1 MKQFNGE
8 YGCLTCTH
16 PGTYLHN
23 RRIYLPNIEPLPVIR
38 THRAIM
44 QAAMQAEN
52 SGGPVEGIKGVSV
65 LASVIDLVVGI
76 PVDYM
81 HAVLEGVT
89 KWLVH
94 AWFDTKNHGEA
105 FYLGGSIRQIDR
117 LLLQQR
123 PPSEFSRP
131 PRSIKAH
138 LSYWKASE
146 LRNWLLFYSLPL
158 LMDFL
163 PYLYLHH
170 YTLLVCALHIL
181 LQDSL
186 SNAQV
191 DAAEVML
198 CDFVALL
205 PELYGEKRCTANAH
219 SLTHLTKY
227 VRHWGPLWTHS
238 AFGFESKNGHL
249 KHLFHARSNVLDQ
262 IVFNTDIQQTLQLL
276 YTLLQQKES
285 LETLEFLLAMNG
297 RAPRRGMQR
306 VKEHTYIVGSLMQKH
321 LSAAEYELLCST
333 PSDIQTFSRCFHN
346 GTLYSSTSYVKGQ
359 GKRNNQVC
367 QFSKE
372 GQCKFGLIQTFALN
386 PNPVAIVKVFEHSN
400 SSLMK

>member
-1 MKQFNGE
+1 
-8 YGCLTCTH
+8 
-16 PGTYLHN
+16 
-23 RRIYLPNIEPLPVIR
+23 
-38 THRAIM
+38 M

-105 FYLGGSIRQIDR
+105 FYLGGSIRQIDH

-146 LRNWLLFYSLPL
+146 LRNWLLYYSLPL
-158 LMDFL
+158 FMDFL
-163 PYLYLHH
+163 PSLYLHH
-170 YTLLVCALHIL
+170 YALLVCALHIL

-205 PELYGEKRCTANAH
+205 PELYGEKSCTANAH

-249 KHLFHARSNVLDQ
+249 KHLF
-262 IVFNTDIQQTLQLL
+262 
-276 YTLLQQKES
+276 
-285 LETLEFLLAMNG
+285 
-297 RAPRRGMQR
+297 
-306 VKEHTYIVGSLMQKH
+306 
-321 LSAAEYELLCST
+321 
-333 PSDIQTFSRCFHN
+333 
-346 GTLYSSTSYVKGQ
+346 
-359 GKRNNQVC
+359 
-367 QFSKE
+367 
-372 GQCKFGLIQTFALN
+372 QTFALN

-400 SSLMK
+400 SSLMKRLGPSCRDVLEEYKEIDFISTFIQEIKCTEEQSVRSNSNLMHSREGSLFSIRKFCV